1 MKADF
6 KVDRAYSSNNAKE
19 RMTVD
24 RMTVFNT
31 DQVNTMKQPMF
42 LGAPLGIQRYDSY
55 KHPVFDKL
63 TTQQLGYFWRP
74 EEVSLQKDRG
84 DYQTLTPEQ
93 RHIYTSNLKYQIM
106 LDSVQGRGPGMA
118 FIPYCSLPELEAC
131 MEVWGFMEMIHSR
144 SYTYIIKN
152 VYSNPSEVFDQIITD
167 ERIVERSKSVTEAY
181 DDFINSAQM
190 WGTGNMWQND
200 FKDSPTSQ
208 WEIKDVKRKL
218 YRAVANVNILEG
230 IRFYVSFAC
239 SFAFGELKLMEGSAK
254 IISLIA
260 RDENQH
266 LAITQNILNKWKQG
280 DDPEMAEIMKEE
292 EEWTYKAFE
301 RAVNEEKRWA
311 DYLFKDGSMI
321 GLNDKLLQQYVEWV
335 ANRRLKAIGLKPQYD
350 IAAKNNPLPW
360 TQHWI
365 SSKGL
370 QVAPQETEVE
380 SYVVGGIKQD
390 VKKDT
395 FAGFQL

>member
-1 MKADF
+1 MEF
-6 KVDRAYSSNNAKE
+6 KISSTEESTQIKG
-19 RMTVD
+19 
-24 RMTVFNT
+24 MTVFNT
-31 DQVNTMKQPMF
+31 EYVDTKKQPMF
-42 LGAPLGIQRYDSY
+42 FGKPLGIQRYDSY
-55 KHPVFDKL
+55 KYPVFDKL

-84 DYQTLTPEQ
+84 DYQTLRPEQ
-93 RHIYTSNLKYQIM
+93 KHIYTSNLKYQIM

-152 VYSNPSEVFDQIITD
+152 IYSDPSEVFDTIIGD
-167 ERIVERSKSVTEAY
+167 DRILERAKTVTESY
-181 DDFINSAQM
+181 DDFIQSAQNY
-190 WGTGNMWQND
+190 GTSND
-200 FKDSPTSQ
+200 WMYRLEGVTNAK
-208 WEIKDVKRKL
+208 ENLNNVKRKL

-266 LAITQNILNKWKQG
+266 LALTQNILNKWREG
-280 DDPEMAEIMKEE
+280 DDPEMQKIMKEE
-292 EEWTYKAFE
+292 EEWTYKMFD
-301 RAVNEEKRWA
+301 RAVNEEKKWA

-321 GLNDKLLQQYVEWV
+321 GLNDKLLQQYVEWI

-350 IAAKNNPLPW
+350 ISANNNPLPW

-390 VKKDT
+390 VTKNT